1 MKVKFFQ
8 VLAVAIAL
16 LMALPA
22 FAAKK
27 IMWDGDWKKPSKPRS
42 IEIPIIGNI
51 DEATETLTLDFQSDL
66 GDVIVS
72 ITDASG
78 NLIYQESVQTDATP
92 SVTISLDGLD
102 ADGSTVSV
110 TDGENLVYGIV
121 NL

>member
-8 VLAVAIAL
+8 ALAVAIAL
-16 LMALPA
+16 LLALPA
-22 FAAKK
+22 LGRGIA
-27 IMWDGDWKKPSKPRS
+27 WRGDWKPVKAARS
-42 IEIPIIGNI
+42 LFIPIIGNI

>member
-8 VLAVAIAL
+8 ALAVAIAL
-16 LMALPA
+16 LLALPA
-22 FAAKK
+22 LGRGIA
-27 IMWDGDWKKPSKPRS
+27 WRGDWKPVKAARS
-42 IEIPIIGNI
+42 LFIPIIGNI

-66 GDVIVS
+66 GDVVVS

-78 NLIYQESVQTDATP
+78 SVVYQESVQTDATP

-102 ADGSTVSV
+102 ADGGTVSV
-110 TDGENLVYGIV
+110 TDGENLVYGII